1 MTVGNRLLIGVVGI
15 AVLASSVVGQEPSL
29 TTRLV
34 ARGATAEFAARVEAL
49 VLASERAGLPGEP
62 IENKAIEGLA
72 KRAPLER
79 ILPVLEQLRN
89 RLRQGLAETEAA
101 GLSPAPGLV
110 VAAAAEAL
118 GRGMEPAE
126 VRELIRSAPTPDAA
140 AAGLSVAATLA
151 AQGLDHRAAAR
162 AVHDAYRQ
170 GPSAD
175 QLYELPSVVA
185 DMAAHGMGMAD
196 VARRIMEGGG
206 LPLPPMAGEG
216 RGRGP
221 PGGVPPGQVPGRD
234 KAQGQGQGQ
243 GSGRR
248 R

>member
-1 MTVGNRLLIGVVGI
+1 MTVGNRVLMGVAGV
-15 AVLASSVVGQEPSL
+15 AVFAASVVGQEPSL
-29 TTRLV
+29 TARLV
-34 ARGATAEFAARVEAL
+34 ARGAPAEFAARVEAL
-49 VLASERAGLPGEP
+49 VQAAERAGLPGEP
-62 IENKAIEGLA
+62 IEDKAIEGLA
-72 KRAPLER
+72 KRAPVER
-79 ILPVLEQLRN
+79 ILPVLEQLRS
-89 RLRQGLAETEAA
+89 RLQQGLAETEAA
-101 GLSPAPGLV
+101 GLTPAPGFV

-118 GRGMEPAE
+118 GRGMEPEE
-126 VRELIRSAPTPDAA
+126 VRELIRSAPAPDAA
-140 AAGLSVAATLA
+140 AAGLTVAATLA

-170 GPSAD
+170 GPSAE
-175 QLYELPSVVA
+175 QLFELPSVVA
-185 DMAAHGMGMAD
+185 DMTAHGMGIAD

-221 PGGVPPGQVPGRD
+221 PGGVPPGQVPG
-234 KAQGQGQGQ
+234 KGQGQGQ